1 MAKMKTR
8 TAKTQ
13 QIPTFCP
20 HYKILNSKI
29 LDLTIPMMQLCNSS
43 QKSCLVQAYIFQMS
57 WPLLIKQDIYLKFQ
71 G

>member
-1 MAKMKTR
+1 MKTR
-8 TAKTQ
+8 TAKTDNKYQ
-13 QIPTFCP
+13 LSVHTIKSSTQK
-20 HYKILNSKI
+20 YLILQFPWCNS
-29 LDLTIPMMQLCNSS
+29 NSS